1 MLITIKQ
8 PCAFSYG
15 DSFIFFCLFC
25 FHLSPDFYLFI
36 LNTFCI
42 YHHLM
47 AHSLCPLFTFSQC
60 CGLASI
66 VSSSLCTS
74 ISVLVKL
81 PLHALK
87 FSSHP
92 QPIQLHSIT
101 ILLSFYIYLHLY
113 LFCEFILCHYCFG
126 FHRRTSNIHRIF
138 PLSPNC
144 FSFA

>member
-1 MLITIKQ
+1 MCFLL
-8 PCAFSYG
+8 FS
-15 DSFIFFCLFC
+15 SISFCLFC

-74 ISVLVKL
+74 ISVLAKL

-87 FSSHP
+87 FSSHL

-101 ILLSFYIYLHLY
+101 ILLLFIFIYNFTFIFILW
-113 LFCEFILCHYCFG
+113 ILCHYCFG